1 MLRALAT
8 MLPHS
13 MSKNVG
19 LLLTNCD
26 SDTQKLETSSLPSEF
41 SHLQSWTFQDPLPF
55 CLSYRAQEKWRAQR
69 QRAAQKR
76 KLDFIYGAAAD
87 TANEIIEWIDQTPV
101 QPATGMLNLSNMH
114 GSKSK
119 ADLER
124 IGTKVKLMQANVN
137 KALESLQQQESSIV
151 QSRATVLGLVQSI
164 NQDSL
169 GLEFA
174 DYIGA
179 ALGAFHYHK
188 IHTTS
193 IDGPGKIDEEINRLE
208 TCASI
213 LASEITE
220 DIAGMLPGL
229 ISMKSVLGPLRT
241 KKRLTMLLVGENGCG
256 KTAFMSLLLNLFQGY
271 GPFELEDE
279 NGDDAESGLMKQESQ
294 TSDATL
300 YTVIPPD
307 GTEIQILYIP
317 GQTDTLGIRQ
327 DEQHKAKMNKA
338 IQDTLTSLLPYSI
351 VDNIAFIFTHCDS
364 FTRNLDMAGLPETL
378 RKSKHWTLENPLAY
392 HKKYQRAVKAGY
404 SESILKEGR
413 ERLETI
419 YKKTVMTLNDWLR
432 WVDARCPQ
440 PTHEINRLYQTIV
453 DIEAQIEAAISL
465 VTRHGEK
472 QRELQTAQRGLED
485 HRKSKS
491 AIQALCN
498 QTIEYW
504 EREPDDKDNVICIA
518 QGCYSNCQI
527 DCSLPFTFCP
537 GLADIGRYC
546 EAFVYSVDDA
556 RRRNTE
562 SDDASISRRC
572 KQCSHEAREHRH
584 YKNKHVKRT
593 RALHPTAK
601 NDLAKA
607 ETEGQRLEVAKRVV
621 QQELD
626 STQLELDRVQAK
638 VNSLVDTYNR
648 GSLNKNFAGHIN
660 SAIRMTEL
668 RLEELKSKSGTEYE
682 QSAVASAIQKLKSK
696 LDVLRQSR
704 GSS

>member
-1 MLRALAT
+1 MKL
-8 MLPHS
+8 
-13 MSKNVG
+13 KNQG
-19 LLLTNCD
+19 
-26 SDTQKLETSSLPSEF
+26 Q
-41 SHLQSWTFQDPLPF
+41 
-55 CLSYRAQEKWRAQR
+55 
-69 QRAAQKR
+69 
-76 KLDFIYGAAAD
+76 
-87 TANEIIEWIDQTPV
+87 
-101 QPATGMLNLSNMH
+101 H

-220 DIAGMLPGL
+220 DIAG
-229 ISMKSVLGPLRT
+229 
-241 KKRLTMLLVGENGCG
+241 
-256 KTAFMSLLLNLFQGY
+256 Y

-338 IQDTLTSLLPYSI
+338 IQEFVITIDAVLIMANGTTERIPAATNYTLSTLTSLLPYSI